1 MAHRKIFDY
10 KTHLAMPCL
19 ATVITTLMG
28 MSATAPSFAQNTQVN
43 AICSTN
49 QEWCE
54 AAARAFSA
62 KTGIKVLQTRKATGE
77 ALAQI
82 KAESNNPKTD
92 VWWGGTGD
100 PFLAAA
106 EDNLLESYR
115 PNYINDLHSW
125 SVRQYATSS
134 NMVGGFYTS
143 AIGFGWNE
151 ELLKKKKLPAPKCWA
166 DLLDPRYK
174 GEVEMAHP
182 ASSGG
187 AYTIVASLMQVMGEE
202 PAFDY
207 MRKLHKNITQY
218 TRSSNAQGKNV
229 AKGEVGIGISFIF
242 GFEQE
247 RINGFTFVKSA
258 APCEGTGYE
267 VGGIAL
273 VKGSRNKDAG
283 RAYYDWLMGPEGQS
297 IGATVNNLQSPANKT
312 FTPDPKIPKMD
323 DVKLVRYDFQKY
335 GSRAERKRI
344 IDRWEKEVGGQVR

>member
-1 MAHRKIFDY
+1 MNRHFHFAAVILFFANLAH
-10 KTHLAMPCL
+10 
-19 ATVITTLMG
+19 
-28 MSATAPSFAQNTQVN
+28 AQQPNQVN

-49 QEWCE
+49 QEWCD
-54 AAARAFSA
+54 AAAKSFSN

-82 KAESNNPKTD
+82 KAEANNPKTD
-92 VWWGGTGD
+92 IWWGGTGD

-106 EDNLLESYR
+106 EDKLLEPYR
-115 PNYINDLHSW
+115 PSYINDLHSW
-125 SVRQYATSS
+125 SVRQYATSN

-151 ELLKKKKLPAPKCWA
+151 DLLKKRKLPAPKCWA

-187 AYTIVASLMQVMGEE
+187 AYTIVAGLIQLMGKDA
-202 PAFDY
+202 AFEY
-207 MRKLHKNITQY
+207 MKKLNKNITQY

-242 GFEQE
+242 GFDQE
-247 RINGFTFVKSA
+247 KFNGFPVKSA

-267 VGGIAL
+267 IGGIAL
-273 VKGSRNKDAG
+273 IKGSRNKEAG
-283 RAYYDWLMGPEGQS
+283 KQYYDWLMGPEGQS
-297 IGATVNNLQSPANKT
+297 IGATVNMLQSPANKT
-312 FTPDPKIPKMD
+312 FKPDAKIPKLD
-323 DVKLVRYDFQKY
+323 DVKLVKYDFEKY
-335 GSRAERKRI
+335 GSRAERKRL
-344 IDRWEKEVGGQVR
+344 IDRWEKDVGGQVR

>member
-1 MAHRKIFDY
+1 MTY
-10 KTHLAMPCL
+10 PTLAAIALTTAYVCL
-19 ATVITTLMG
+19 TPIA
-28 MSATAPSFAQNTQVN
+28 SAQAQNMQTNMQVN

-54 AAARAFSA
+54 AAAKAFAA

-92 VWWGGTGD
+92 IWWGGTGD

-106 EDNLLESYR
+106 EDNLLEAYR
-115 PNYINDLHSW
+115 PNYMNDLHSW
-125 SVRQYATSS
+125 SVRQYANSS

-143 AIGFGWNE
+143 AIGIGWNE
-151 ELLKKKKLPAPKCWA
+151 ELLKKKKLPAPKCWS
-166 DLLDPRYK
+166 DLIDPRYK

-187 AYTIVASLMQVMGEE
+187 AYTIVASLIQVMGEE

-242 GFEQE
+242 GFDVE
-247 RINGFTFVKSA
+247 RYNGFPFVKSA

-267 VGGIAL
+267 IGGIAL
-273 VKGSRNKDAG
+273 IKGSRNKDAG
-283 RAYYDWLMGPEGQS
+283 RAYYDWLMSPEGQS
-297 IGATVNNLQSPANKT
+297 IGAKVDNLQSPANKT

-335 GSRAERKRI
+335 GSRAERRRI
-344 IDRWEKEVGGQVR
+344 IERWEKEVGGQVR